1 MEPTTPPPSLWT
13 HWLLAVSVGVMLFGL
28 VLVIAPTLALQ
39 GFSLLVYADPDRI
52 TSFGQEAARYIAL
65 VHAVLGAVMFG
76 WGVALTIV
84 VRRLF
89 AAGYRAGWNIF
100 AISVLAWFIPD
111 TAYSLA
117 SGYWQNAVLNLAFLV
132 LFAAPLIATRKYF
145 YGNEI

>member
-1 MEPTTPPPSLWT
+1 
-13 HWLLAVSVGVMLFGL
+13 MLFGL
-28 VLVIAPTLALQ
+28 VLVIAPAIARQ

-84 VRRLF
+84 VRTLF

-100 AISVLAWFIPD
+100 AVSVVAWFLPD

-117 SGYWQNAVLNLAFLV
+117 SGYWQNAVLNFVFLL
-132 LFAAPLIATRKYF
+132 LFAAPLLATRKHF
-145 YGNEI
+145 YGSEI